1 MLRLKIYRKS
11 AIRSPKSNDI
21 LPQLQK
27 PSFDIQDGKANGET
41 SIALKISNFCR
52 QPMLLA
58 GASNRKHYVLQCLVQ
73 TQAKPRQPSKLRFYK
88 SPKPDEARFFIFAVA
103 NRTFGS
109 NHQLPIYAVMQKKLL
124 DCSLIRLKTGC
135 RERPRL

>member
-73 TQAKPRQPSKLRFYK
+73 ISG
-88 SPKPDEARFFIFAVA
+88 EAAPAVK
-103 NRTFGS
+103 TS
-109 NHQLPIYAVMQKKLL
+109 LL
-124 DCSLIRLKTGC
+124 QISQTG
-135 RERPRL
+135 